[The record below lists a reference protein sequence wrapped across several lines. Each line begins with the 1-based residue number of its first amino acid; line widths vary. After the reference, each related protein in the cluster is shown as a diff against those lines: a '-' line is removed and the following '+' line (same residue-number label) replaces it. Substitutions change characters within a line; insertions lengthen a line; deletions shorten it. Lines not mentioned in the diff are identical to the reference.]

1 MKGRMFDERPTPRI
15 SMNKLAEYMTAHP
28 LRRRQIVEQQKRPD
42 TFRVARYR
50 RAREA
55 IVHQL
60 ATNPHGVGALEASIQ
75 ALEAAEPLTEWQEQ
89 DGELSIEALQ
99 AFADID
105 HGLEPAWALTP
116 AGMSPKLLVA
126 GVEVS
131 VQPDLLIAGADRK
144 GRPFSGL
151 VKLHFSKRN
160 GLDALAG
167 EYAAALLQHWASL
180 HLATEGVP
188 LNRKHCVVIDVL
200 SGHCFRPPKST
211 ARRLN
216 HLTVACEEVALR
228 WGCA

>member
-1 MKGRMFDERPTPRI
+1 MIDERPTPRI

-28 LRRRQIVEQQKRPD
+28 IRRRQIVEQQKRPD

-50 RAREA
+50 RARET
-55 IVHQL
+55 IVRQL
-60 ATNPHGVGALEASIQ
+60 ATNPAGFEALQVGIQ
-75 ALEAAEPLTEWQEQ
+75 ALEAAEPTTEWQEQ

-99 AFADID
+99 AFADIE
-105 HGLEPAWALTP
+105 HGLEAGLVLTP
-116 AGMSPKLLVA
+116 AGLAPKLVMA

-131 VQPDLLIAGADRK
+131 VQPDLWVSGTDRK

-160 GLDALAG
+160 GLDAVAG
-167 EYAAALLQHWASL
+167 EHAAALLQHWATL
-180 HLATEGVP
+180 HPVAEGVP

-211 ARRLN
+211 VRRLH
-216 HLTVACEEVALR
+216 HLAVACEEVALR
-228 WGCA
+228 WSGV